1 MYVIEDVTN
10 RYSADHITDLGSM
23 NKRPD
28 RRFRVNEVYIMNGL
42 DNSDTEA
49 TQITMLNGFSK
60 KPLTIKPTTWPR
72 IGSGNSII
80 TSQAPWASLGS
91 YAPNYMTRS
100 TLSSMSDDVQSLQ
113 KQIDSQAKVPAWA
126 ESYIYTAGDRMNTVE
141 EYMSHRQGLSGASNL
156 GFGFDLTEDFP
167 FIEPDE
173 ELAATLTLLGVVFTA
188 YLFWTPITGI
198 IRNTFGVIESATMRG
213 RPKEEKTKKHEG
225 DIMADPDA
233 LNALIENYLDRVD
246 DLITAYR
253 MDPKR
258 GTDVLDP
265 IQEEVDGTIDRL
277 RMNAPHSTVSTLRL
291 DSNRSLERLENTL
304 CAITNQNLSGL
315 AHFQR
320 PVQFQISLGSN
331 MC

>member
-28 RRFRVNEVYIMNGL
+28 RRFRVNELYIMNGL
-42 DNSDTEA
+42 ENSKTEA

-60 KPLTIKPTTWPR
+60 KPLTIKPTIRPR
-72 IGSGNSII
+72 IGSGNSME
-80 TSQAPWASLGS
+80 SRRKHRGPGLGS

-188 YLFWTPITGI
+188 YLFWTPITGM
-198 IRNTFGVIESATMRG
+198 IRNTFGVIESGNDAWAAKR
-213 RPKEEKTKKHEG
+213 RKDKE
-225 DIMADPDA
+225 
-233 LNALIENYLDRVD
+233 
-246 DLITAYR
+246 
-253 MDPKR
+253 
-258 GTDVLDP
+258 
-265 IQEEVDGTIDRL
+265 
-277 RMNAPHSTVSTLRL
+277 TLR
-291 DSNRSLERLENTL
+291 
-304 CAITNQNLSGL
+304 
-315 AHFQR
+315 
-320 PVQFQISLGSN
+320 
-331 MC
+331 